1 MTKQTSILS
10 PVKKIT
16 NLIKSDAET
25 HIWNFSSVGG
35 VNRVNLLSGN
45 DIKSLDQ
52 LDQKLWT
59 ALSCPVHGMEIDSR
73 TLALIDSDGDNRI
86 RVPEVI
92 AAAKW
97 ITSIINNPDEL
108 LLENK
113 SLPLSSIND
122 QTTEG
127 KKLLASAKQILTNL
141 GHPDNKEI
149 TVKETSDFAAIF
161 ANTKFNGDGIITED
175 SADDEE
181 LKKLIKD
188 IISCVSPAT
197 DRNGKPGIATENIN
211 DFFNWCEEYSAW
223 YKLAE
228 DDPSEIL
235 PFGADTSEALNS
247 LLAVK
252 SKIDDYFLRCRLAE
266 YDPSSAE
273 VFNLLKPQYEAIS
286 AKNLSG
292 CNDEIALLP
301 IAKMGTKKTMPL
313 NEAINP
319 SWEKA
324 LDKFRKLV
332 IIPLFGSKSHLSF
345 EEWESIPQKFD
356 NYNQWISSKKG
367 IAVEN
372 LGLNAIRE
380 MVLINKKDQLFSLI
394 KQDNALKSEAE
405 NIILVDKLTRYY
417 CDLYTLLKNYVNF
430 SDFYSP
436 DLNAIFQAGKLFIDQ
451 RCCDLCIKVSDMP
464 KHNSMAGSSGICLVY
479 CNCISRLTNESMT
492 IVAALTDGDID
503 NITVGRNAIFYDR
516 QGRDWDATIIKI
528 IDNPISIRQAF
539 WSPYKKLSRFMSSQV
554 EKVASSKEKSVE
566 SAATSHTEKVAA
578 KVDTGLTESVQSKP
592 AAPAAQPPAPFDIGK
607 FVGIFAA
614 LSLALGAI
622 GSVIMSVLTGFFQ
635 LHWWQMP
642 LAILGIILAISLPSM
657 VLAWLKLRKRNLAPV
672 LDANGWA
679 INARITINII
689 FGRTLTHL
697 ASLPENS
704 RVDLFDP
711 FKKKKSPVVP
721 IILVSIVIIVIAA
734 YLLWHMGFLNK
745 WGIL

>member
-1 MTKQTSILS
+1 MTKQSSLLN

-59 ALSCPVHGMEIDSR
+59 ALSCPVHGMEIDSK
-73 TLALIDSDGDNRI
+73 TLALIDSDSDNRI
-86 RVPEVI
+86 RVPEII

-97 ITSIINNPDEL
+97 ITSLLKNPDDL
-108 LLENK
+108 IAGNK

-122 QTTEG
+122 QTEQG
-127 KKLLASAKQILTNL
+127 KALLASAKQILKNL
-141 GHPDNKEI
+141 GKPDDKEI
-149 TVKETSDFAAIF
+149 TVKETSDFAGIF

-175 SADDEE
+175 SADEEE
-181 LKKLIKD
+181 LKNLIKE
-188 IISCVSPAT
+188 IISCINANN
-197 DRNGKPGIATENIN
+197 DRNGKPGITSDNIA
-211 DFFNWCEEYSAW
+211 DFYKQCEEYSDW
-223 YKLAE
+223 YKSAE
-228 DDPSEIL
+228 DNAGKIL
-235 PFGADTSEALNS
+235 PFGADTAEALS
-247 LLAVK
+247 SYLKVK
-252 SKIDDYFLRCRLAE
+252 PKIDDYFLRCQLAE

-273 VFNLLKPQYEAIS
+273 VFNLFKQQYEAIS
-286 AKNLSG
+286 AKNLSA
-292 CNDEIALLP
+292 CTDEIALLP
-301 IAKMGTKKTMPL
+301 IAKMGSKKTLPL

-324 LDKFRKLV
+324 LEKFKTLV
-332 IIPLFGSKSHLSF
+332 ITPLFSNKSHITLA
-345 EEWESIPQKFD
+345 EWESIPSKFD
-356 NYNQWISSKKG
+356 DYNQWIASKKG
-367 IAVEN
+367 VAVEK
-372 LGLNAIRE
+372 LGLENIRE
-380 MVLINKKDQLFSLI
+380 IIKKNDKDKLLALVG
-394 KQDNALKSEAE
+394 QDLALKSEAD

-417 CDLYTLLKNYVNF
+417 RDLYTLLKNYVNF
-430 SDFYSP
+430 NDFYSS
-436 DLNAIFQAGKLFIDQ
+436 DTDAIFQAGRLFIDQ
-451 RCCDLCIKVSDMP
+451 RCCDLCIKVTDMP

-479 CNCISRLTNESMT
+479 CNCIARLTNESMT

-539 WSPYKKLSRFMSSQV
+539 WSPYKKFSRFLNSQV
-554 EKVASSKEKSVE
+554 EKFASSKEKAVE
-566 SAATSHTEKVAA
+566 ASASSHAEKVTTSVDAA
-578 KVDTGLTESVQSKP
+578 VKSGP
-592 AAPAAQPPAPFDIGK
+592 AAPAAAPAQPFDIGK

-614 LSLALGAI
+614 LSLALAGI
-622 GSVIMSVLTGFFQ
+622 GTVIMSILKGFFT
-635 LHWWQMP
+635 LVWWQMP
-642 LAILGIILAISLPSM
+642 LAILGLILAISLPSM
-657 VLAWLKLRKRNLAPV
+657 ILAWLKLRKRNLAPV

-679 INARITINII
+679 VNARLTINIL

-711 FKKKKSPVVP
+711 FKKKKNPWP
-721 IILVSIVIIVIAA
+721 GIIIAVILFAA
-734 YLLWHMGFLNK
+734 TV
-745 WGIL
+745 

>member
-1 MTKQTSILS
+1 MTKQTTLLN

-16 NLIKSDAET
+16 NLIKTDAET

-59 ALSCPVHGMEIDSR
+59 ALSCPVYGMEIDSK

-86 RVPEVI
+86 RVPEII

-97 ITSIINNPDEL
+97 ITSLLKNPDDL
-108 LLENK
+108 IAENK

-122 QTTEG
+122 STEEG
-127 KKLLASAKQILTNL
+127 KALLASAKQILKNL
-141 GHPDNKEI
+141 GKPDNKEI
-149 TVKETSDFAAIF
+149 TVKETSDFAGIF

-175 SADDEE
+175 SADEEE
-181 LKKLIKD
+181 LKKLISE
-188 IISCVSPAT
+188 IISCINAYN
-197 DRNGKPGIATENIN
+197 DRNGKPGITTDNIT
-211 DFFNWCEEYSAW
+211 DFYKQCEEYSSW
-223 YKLAE
+223 HKSAE
-228 DDPSEIL
+228 DNAGKIL
-235 PFGADTSEALNS
+235 PFGADTAEALNS
-247 LLAVK
+247 YLTVK
-252 SKIDDYFLRCRLAE
+252 PKIDDYFLRCQLAE
-266 YDPSSAE
+266 YDPASAE
-273 VFNLLKPQYEAIS
+273 VFNLFKPQYEAIS
-286 AKNLSG
+286 ARNLSA
-292 CNDEIALLP
+292 CTDEIALLP
-301 IAKMGTKKTMPL
+301 IAKMGSKKTLPL

-324 LDKFRKLV
+324 LEKFKTLV
-332 IIPLFGSKSHLSF
+332 IKPLFTNKSQITLT
-345 EEWESIPQKFD
+345 EWESIPSKFD
-356 NYNQWISSKKG
+356 DYNQWIAAKKG
-367 IAVEN
+367 AAVEK
-372 LGLNAIRE
+372 LGLENIRAIIQKNE
-380 MVLINKKDQLFSLI
+380 KDKLTALIDQDL
-394 KQDNALKSEAE
+394 ALKSEAD

-417 CDLYTLLKNYVNF
+417 RDLYTLLKNYVNF
-430 SDFYSP
+430 NDFYSS
-436 DLNAIFQAGKLFIDQ
+436 DTDAIFQAGRLYIDQ
-451 RCCDLCIKVSDMP
+451 RCCDLCIKVTDMP

-479 CNCISRLTNESMT
+479 CNCIARLTNESMT

-539 WSPYKKLSRFMSSQV
+539 WSPYKKFSRFLNSQV
-554 EKVASSKEKSVE
+554 EKFASSKEKAVE
-566 SAATSHTEKVAA
+566 ASAASHAEKVTSN
-578 KVDTGLTESVQSKP
+578 VDAVVKSGP
-592 AAPAAQPPAPFDIGK
+592 AAPAAAPAQPFDIGK

-622 GSVIMSVLTGFFQ
+622 GSVIMSILTGFFK

-679 INARITINII
+679 VNARLTINIL

-704 RVDLFDP
+704 KVDLFDP
-711 FKKKKSPVVP
+711 FKKKKNPWPAIIIAVV
-721 IILVSIVIIVIAA
+721 LFAA
-734 YLLWHMGFLNK
+734 AVYLLWYYDILAK
-745 WGIL
+745 WGIM